1 MVLECVSDRLV
12 ETVADAIGRGQP
24 VVLANQ
30 PLINAQSREFVRQTQ
45 ERLIGAPILQRL
57 KTQHG
62 EQDVEPRLLALLGGW
77 RGHPPAEQRY
87 GPGNVANL
95 LRLLRG
101 DLRGVDLSRLAL
113 RQVYLQGVDAQDASL
128 AGAGLVGAVMD
139 ESFNYPTS
147 IAMSANGELLVAGT
161 PTGEVRLWR

>member
-12 ETVADAIGRGQP
+12 ETVADEIGRGQP

-77 RGHPPAEQRY
+77 RGHPPQQSKGT
-87 GPGNVANL
+87 GPGTWPICCASSAVTCV
-95 LRLLRG
+95 G
-101 DLRGVDLSRLAL
+101 SISRDWRFGRCTCRAWT
-113 RQVYLQGVDAQDASL
+113 RR
-128 AGAGLVGAVMD
+128 
-139 ESFNYPTS
+139 
-147 IAMSANGELLVAGT
+147 T
-161 PTGEVRLWR
+161 PAWRVLGWSGQ